1 METRLNSRQEMG
13 DKWETRRTSRQEMGV
28 NGKRDETRYIIFQ
41 RKTRKTWEKNW
52 KNRGETLKK
61 QEKKQKL
68 TRNTETR
75 F

>member
-1 METRLNSRQEMG
+1 
-13 DKWETRRTSRQEMGV
+13 MGV

-41 RKTRKTWEKNW
+41 RKTIKTGNKLEKN
-52 KNRGETLKK
+52 KGENTKITG
-61 QEKKQKL
+61 EKKQKI